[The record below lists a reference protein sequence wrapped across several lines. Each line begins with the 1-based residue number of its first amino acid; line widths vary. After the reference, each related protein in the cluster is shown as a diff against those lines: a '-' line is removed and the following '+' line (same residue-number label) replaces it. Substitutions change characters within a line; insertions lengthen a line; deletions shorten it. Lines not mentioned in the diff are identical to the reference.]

1 MSGVPRASS
10 LPGDRARPLI
20 GAPAATPDEVTAV
33 REIVHAFLT
42 AEQPAD
48 VFQFALDRVLPLTGA
63 SFACVYLV
71 DGASELMQLVAASQW
86 PDAHRQWLGEM
97 RVRVGFGPSGE
108 AVSERRTIE
117 VPDLFADAAL
127 EDWQEVAEE
136 LGFRALAAL
145 PLAVGTRALGAVTFY
160 FNRTGAPAG
169 DQRAMMRLVA
179 DQMAATAEKAQL
191 VDELRRTK
199 ARLSERD
206 HDFDAQ
212 FLAVSNAQRVKDEF
226 LANISHEL
234 RTPFTAVLGYL
245 QILEDGISGPLTD
258 DQRRDL
264 GHVKASSERL
274 LDLIDNLLELTAL
287 KHGTLPVSVEEFDSR
302 LPLHDAMDATPGR
315 SADVMLRVDEPLT
328 EPVPMRSD
336 RRQIA
341 KILSALIGN
350 AYKFT
355 ASGDVTV
362 SLRVADGRAR
372 YAVHDTGIGI
382 PLDAQ
387 GMVFDEFRQVDGSA
401 TRRYGGSGLGLAL
414 SRRLARLL
422 GGDILLEST
431 PGKGSSFTVELPL
444 EYEAPLPAREP
455 VASTTPT
462 ATS

>member
-1 MSGVPRASS
+1 MPRASALS
-10 LPGDRARPLI
+10 GDRVRPLP
-20 GAPAATPDEVTAV
+20 GAPAAAPNEVAAV

-42 AEQPAD
+42 ADQPAD

-86 PDAHRQWLGEM
+86 PAAHRAWLGEM

-108 AVSERRTIE
+108 AVSERRAIE

-160 FNRTGAPAG
+160 FKRAG
-169 DQRAMMRLVA
+169 SPTADQRALMRLVA
-179 DQMAATAEKAQL
+179 DQMAATAEKTLL
-191 VDELRRTK
+191 VDELRRVR

-206 HDFDAQ
+206 HDIEAQYAAVGDAR
-212 FLAVSNAQRVKDEF
+212 RVKDEF

-234 RTPFTAVLGYL
+234 RTPLTAVLGYL
-245 QILEDGISGPLTD
+245 QILEEGISGPLTAE
-258 DQRRDL
+258 QRRDL
-264 GHVKASSERL
+264 GQVKSSSERL
-274 LDLIDNLLELTAL
+274 LELIDSLLELTAL
-287 KHGTLPVSVEEFDSR
+287 KHGTLPVSVEEFDAR
-302 LPLHDAMDATPGR
+302 LPLHDAIGATAGR
-315 SADVMLRVDEPLT
+315 SADVVLRVDEPVA
-328 EPVPMRSD
+328 EPVAMRSD
-336 RRQIA
+336 RHKIVR
-341 KILSALIGN
+341 ILSALISN

-362 SLRVADGRAR
+362 SVRVADGRVR
-372 YAVHDTGIGI
+372 YAVRDTGIGI

-414 SRRLARLL
+414 ARRLARLM
-422 GGDILLEST
+422 GGDIVLESA
-431 PGKGSSFTVELPL
+431 PGKGSSFGVELPL
-444 EYEAPLPAREP
+444 EYEEP
-455 VASTTPT
+455 RGPRDPDISTFTT
-462 ATS
+462 